1 MSTSWL
7 RRFALDRPE
16 ARAWALYDWA
26 NSAFWTTVITAV
38 FPVYYGEIARDLP
51 DEQSSVRFQLATT
64 LALVAIALA
73 APILGTMAD
82 VRALKKRLF
91 TLFVLLGSG
100 ATLGL
105 YCDGPGDWLLGLV
118 LFALGNVGAAGSMV
132 FYDAFLP
139 FVARDEEVDALSSS
153 GFALGYLGGGLML
166 GLTSAM
172 VLKPAWFGFPVGE
185 GADPTLPA
193 RVALASVG
201 VWWLVFTIPFW
212 RRVREPAR
220 LLEADETA
228 DQPLLTTSLQRLR
241 ETFGEL
247 RRYKQAFLV
256 LVAALIYSDGILTM
270 IRMASLYA
278 TERGLG
284 PEVVLGTFL
293 GVQFLGIP
301 CALVFGQLA
310 RRHGTK
316 RMIFVGLAIY
326 AIIPVL
332 AYRMS
337 SPAHFVVLGLLV
349 ALVQGGTQALTRSL
363 VSGLIPRHKTG
374 EFFAFFALAEKFA
387 GVMGQAL
394 LTLLVWITGS
404 LQDSILVVVLFFAGG
419 AAVLWRVDV
428 EAGRAAVREM
438 ERGVRTL

>member
-51 DEQSSVRFQLATT
+51 DEQSSFRFQLATT

-105 YCDGPGDWLLGLV
+105 YCVGPGDWLLGLV

-166 GLTSAM
+166 GLNSAM

-310 RRHGTK
+310 RRH
-316 RMIFVGLAIY
+316 RAVG
-326 AIIPVL
+326 
-332 AYRMS
+332 
-337 SPAHFVVLGLLV
+337 
-349 ALVQGGTQALTRSL
+349 
-363 VSGLIPRHKTG
+363 
-374 EFFAFFALAEKFA
+374 
-387 GVMGQAL
+387 
-394 LTLLVWITGS
+394 
-404 LQDSILVVVLFFAGG
+404 
-419 AAVLWRVDV
+419 
-428 EAGRAAVREM
+428 
-438 ERGVRTL
+438 ERGVHVEVAEERRRHGAQA